1 MRSKTP
7 FHLTVPGLAAAI
19 AAVTLTVPP
28 ASAADPVADACATVE
43 TVFARGSGQD
53 PGDPEANNFQLKIKE
68 RLTPTATIHQYEL
81 GDGGIDGYSYP
92 AVPVGM
98 DKGLESLWNTVG
110 AGITGGGGSTYGDSV
125 TEGVDELNAYLGK
138 RAAACPDALFV
149 LGGCSQGAQVVGEAG
164 RQRLGASSHRQVPRL
179 TAIPQLR

>member
-7 FHLTVPGLAAAI
+7 FHLTVLGLAAAI

-28 ASAADPVADACATVE
+28 AVE
-43 TVFARGSGQD
+43 TVFSRGSGQD
-53 PGDPEANNFQLKIKE
+53 PGDPEANNFQLEIKE
-68 RLTPTATIHQYEL
+68 RLTATATIHQYEL

-125 TEGVDELNAYLGK
+125 NEGVDELNA
-138 RAAACPDALFV
+138 
-149 LGGCSQGAQVVGEAG
+149 
-164 RQRLGASSHRQVPRL
+164 
-179 TAIPQLR
+179 